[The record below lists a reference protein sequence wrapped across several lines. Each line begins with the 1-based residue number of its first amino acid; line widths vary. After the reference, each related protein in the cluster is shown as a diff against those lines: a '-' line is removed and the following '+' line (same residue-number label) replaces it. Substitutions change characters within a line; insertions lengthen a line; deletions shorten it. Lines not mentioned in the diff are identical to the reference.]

1 MPNEKEQ
8 GLDENQETGK
18 EEKAKDL
25 TIDEIKAQAKAE
37 AMAEI
42 EGKYKNEISTRDQKL
57 TQYQKD
63 LKARMTEEERIK
75 AQAEEERKEWLS
87 DIAKTKADALQLD
100 DKHSALIKGSSKD
113 EINASAELVKSLVD
127 TVSKEK
133 DKTIKALED
142 KIKILEA
149 NGTVPPAGIKTV
161 PEGIQSQY
169 DDYKKKGM
177 TAEMISLVR
186 TAKLQGIQIN
196 Q

>member
-1 MPNEKEQ
+1 MPDKNTQ
-8 GLDENQETGK
+8 GLETTQETV
-18 EEKAKDL
+18 EPAKDL

-75 AQAEEERKEWLS
+75 AQAEEERKEWLN

-100 DKHSALIKGSSKD
+100 EKHSALIKGSNKE
-113 EINASAELVKSLVD
+113 EISSSAEMVKSLIE

-142 KIKILEA
+142 RIKILEA
-149 NGTVPPAGIKTV
+149 NGTPPPSGSPTVTATLQTQFNEAKKLNDLPMQMAIKRQAQR
-161 PEGIQSQY
+161 EGF
-169 DDYKKKGM
+169 
-177 TAEMISLVR
+177 V
-186 TAKLQGIQIN
+186 IN
-196 Q
+196 E

>member
-1 MPNEKEQ
+1 MPDKNTQ
-8 GLDENQETGK
+8 GLETTQETV
-18 EEKAKDL
+18 EPAKDL

-57 TQYQKD
+57 TKYQKD

-100 DKHSALIKGSSKD
+100 EKHSALIKGSNKE
-113 EINASAELVKSLVD
+113 EISSSAEMVKSLIE

-142 KIKILEA
+142 RIKILEA
-149 NGTVPPAGIKTV
+149 NGTPPPSGSPTVTATLQTQFNEAKKLNDLPMQMAIKRQAQR
-161 PEGIQSQY
+161 EGF
-169 DDYKKKGM
+169 
-177 TAEMISLVR
+177 V
-186 TAKLQGIQIN
+186 IN
-196 Q
+196 E